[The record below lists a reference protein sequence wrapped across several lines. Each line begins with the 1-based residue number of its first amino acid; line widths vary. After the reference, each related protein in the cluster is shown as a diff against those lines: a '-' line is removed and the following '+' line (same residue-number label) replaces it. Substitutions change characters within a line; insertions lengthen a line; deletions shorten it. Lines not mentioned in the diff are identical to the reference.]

1 MLDENNLD
9 IEMLEDNILVIHNA
23 LRDPEA
29 FIDFYEDYGDWKGW
43 YGFGRQ
49 IDGNAETF
57 HSHPSFPTWEDWKNL
72 LDYSDIPEEEYVYR
86 EDVARA
92 FHLATE
98 AYIDRTGRT
107 LPNWTSQA
115 WGLARYIPDEDLIN
129 NPDLTM
135 NYHSDFIADDA
146 ESPGNKFG
154 ITAVIYPNDDY
165 EGGEISF
172 KVVGPDDTIAKTVSY
187 KPYAGDIIVF
197 PSGHPYYHGVRRI
210 SGSPKYIIRLY
221 WMYEFEGTKD
231 WHELKEKYG
240 DNFEELERER
250 RSLHYLMNSE
260 PYLRPRYTSLKEYYQ
275 WKEDGTLP
283 KDGSQWN

>member
-9 IEMLEDNILVIHNA
+9 IEMIDDNILVVHNA

-29 FIDFYEDYGDWKGW
+29 LIDYYEDYGDWKGW

-49 IDGNAETF
+49 IDARAETF
-57 HSHPSFPTWEDWKNL
+57 HSHPHFPTWEDWQNL
-72 LDYSDIPEEEYVYR
+72 LNNPEISNDERPYR
-86 EDVARA
+86 IDVARA
-92 FHLATE
+92 FHLATK
-98 AYIDRTGRT
+98 AYMEKTGRD

-135 NYHSDFIADDA
+135 NYHTDFVADDA
-146 ESPGNKFG
+146 ESPGDKFG

-172 KVVGPDDTIAKTVSY
+172 RVISPEETVAKEVSY
-187 KPYAGDIIVF
+187 KPKAGDIVVF

-210 SGSPKYIIRLY
+210 SGGPKYIIRLY
-221 WMYEFEGTKD
+221 WMYNFEGTED
-231 WHELKEKYG
+231 WHNLKEKYG
-240 DNFEELERER
+240 DEFEELERDR
-250 RSLHYLMNSE
+250 RNRHYLMNAE
-260 PYLRPRYTSLKEYYQ
+260 PFLRPRYCCLKEYYQ

-283 KDGSQWN
+283 EDGSQWN

>member
-1 MLDENNLD
+1 MLDENNLE
-9 IEMLEDNILVIHNA
+9 IEMLDDNILVVHNS
-23 LRDPEA
+23 LRDPDA
-29 FIDFYEDYGDWKGW
+29 LIDFYEDYGDWKGW

-49 IDGNAETF
+49 IDGRSETF
-57 HSHPSFPTWEDWKNL
+57 HAHPQFPTWEDWENL
-72 LDYSDIPEEEYVYR
+72 LASCEIPEEEYIYR

-92 FHLATE
+92 FHLATK
-98 AYIDRTGRT
+98 AYIERTDRA

-135 NYHSDFIADDA
+135 NYHTDFIANDA
-146 ESPGNKFG
+146 ESPGDKFG

-165 EGGEISF
+165 EGGEIAF
-172 KVVGPDDTIAKTVSY
+172 KVVGPDDTIAKTLFY
-187 KPYAGDIIVF
+187 KPKAGDIIVF

-221 WMYEFEGTKD
+221 WMYQFEGTEE

-240 DNFEELERER
+240 DEFEELERDR
-250 RSLHYLMNSE
+250 RSRHYLMNAD
-260 PYLRPRYTSLKEYYQ
+260 PYLRPRYSSLKEYYQ
-275 WKEDGTLP
+275 WLEDGTLP
-283 KDGSQWN
+283 EADTLWN

>member
-9 IEMLEDNILVIHNA
+9 IEMLDDNILVVHNA

-29 FIDFYEDYGDWKGW
+29 LIDYYEDYGDWKGW

-49 IDGNAETF
+49 IDARSETF
-57 HSHPSFPTWEDWKNL
+57 HSHPHFPTWEDWKNL
-72 LDYSDIPEEEYVYR
+72 LDSCEIPEEEYVYR

-92 FHLATE
+92 FHLATK
-98 AYIDRTGRT
+98 AYIERTDRA

-135 NYHSDFIADDA
+135 NYHTDFVADDA
-146 ESPGNKFG
+146 ESPGDKFG

-172 KVVGPDDTIAKTVSY
+172 RVISPEETVAKTVTY
-187 KPYAGDIIVF
+187 KPKAGDIIVF

-221 WMYEFEGTKD
+221 WMYNFDGTDD
-231 WHELKEKYG
+231 WHELNEKYG
-240 DNFEELERER
+240 DEFAELEKDR
-250 RSLHYLMNSE
+250 RNRHYLMNAE
-260 PYLRPRYTSLKEYYQ
+260 PFLRPRYKSLKEYYQ

-283 KDGSQWN
+283 EDGSQWS